1 MGENNEGIEVKI
13 TSQIERTANQV
24 KLLTKSLEEAGY
36 KLKNFKTNADSMGN
50 TLITLANDNT
60 TLKMKMDIAGNAV
73 GEWTSKT
80 KEATEVAKQASNA
93 TKSFKNT
100 LGTAVNLGKFY
111 LLWNLTKRIRD
122 TLKDC
127 VTQSIDFTETTNK
140 FVVSMG
146 SASKEA
152 TRFQNKLSEAF
163 GTNRNEMMDFQSTF
177 KNIMSSSAELSSQT
191 AEKISES
198 LTQMGLDYSSLF
210 NTSQKSAMEKI
221 QSALVGSIR
230 PIRADSG
237 YDISN
242 KALVSTAQSLG
253 VDKTSSQLTEMEK
266 RLLRIITLM
275 NQMKNTGAMQD
286 LARTIESPA
295 NQIKVLN
302 NQLQELKIAL
312 GNVFMGTIGQILP
325 YINGFVMA
333 LRAVISALSVFFGWA
348 SGDNGGLEEA
358 FEVANDG
365 ASGIASSL
373 GAGAKSAKE
382 IKKQLMGFDVLNV
395 INTNKDKSGGSG
407 GGAGVGTVDPKILNA
422 LKDYDSLMSKVRMKA
437 IDIRDAIMKWLGFV
451 KKINPETGKIEW
463 ALKKGYTNLQMIGT
477 ILKVIAGL
485 FIAKKAIQL
494 YGALR
499 NIATLLGGGT
509 PTLKAFQSGLQGIGI
524 AFKDGSANAVAL
536 EKGASNLLTTFGKFA
551 LGLGGSIIAIK
562 GFVDLAKQS
571 SELMETGTT
580 DATKYFGSLVEIAG
594 GFTMLGASIGG
605 VKGAIAGGVI
615 GLVVSLGTALYN
627 LGSEQRQTNKEI
639 ENSTK
644 QWEKY
649 KKSVQDKLNTDLTQ
663 LDYTKKLSKELHN
676 LVDSNG
682 QVKAGYEDRVKFI
695 LGQFNDA
702 LGTEYQLTDGI
713 ITQNGERINSEKELQ
728 NTIKKTIEIKKAEAI
743 ASANQE
749 LYTKAL
755 QEQTK
760 FFKERQKAQ
769 EQALAAE
776 NEFKQA
782 LEENGLTLDDYT
794 NKTRYYNF
802 ALANM
807 EDGQRSY
814 FRTVRDSY
822 EEQKEV
828 LNSAEQNW
836 KEATDSIIKYENL
849 KEAIISEDSEK
860 IQKASSD
867 LVNSY
872 KQDGISMTLSLAEQI
887 QKESAIR
894 DEHVKLIKE
903 KGQEISDDMREQLNY
918 QVNLVSD
925 TLVEQSK
932 TLETLTPD
940 VVKGWKALA
949 ESSKDIYDEKIK
961 QVNPATKLAIESV
974 IGQVN
979 LNDDNVI
986 RAWKKLAIG
995 SENEY
1000 NRVLGNMPED
1010 TRKQIEAITGKTS
1023 NLSYKVNQQF
1033 AELGRTGANAFSS
1046 NFKSFLNIGKIHIGV
1061 NTESGRLEIKK
1072 YWTGGLPDTGEL
1084 FMARERGPELVG
1096 KIGNSSAVVNNQQI
1110 VQAVSQ
1116 GVAEAVSS
1124 VMGNVGGG
1132 SYNFYIDGRQIT
1144 DVVQERINRNMN
1156 IAGA

>member
-407 GGAGVGTVDPKILNA
+407 GGAGGGAGVGTVDPKILNA

-437 IDIRDAIMKWLGFV
+437 TDIRDRIMQWLGFM
-451 KKINPETGKIEW
+451 KIINPITGEVEW
-463 ALKKGYTNLQMIGT
+463 QLKNGYSNLKLILG
-477 ILKVIAGL
+477 ILKTLAGL
-485 FIAKKAIQL
+485 LIAKKAVQL
-494 YGALR
+494 VGALR
-499 NIATLLGGGT
+499 NISKILKGET
-509 PTLKAFQSGLQGIGI
+509 PTLKTFSSGLQGIKNLFTGTASSTKLLTSPLGKLSLVISGI
-524 AFKDGSANAVAL
+524 TLALDGARRMIKNWNTDLGDSTKMVTNAVIGFGELTAAGAL
-536 EKGASNLLTTFGKFA
+536 IGTIFA
-551 LGLGGSIIAIK
+551 PGVGTAI
-562 GFVDLAKQS
+562 
-571 SELMETGTT
+571 
-580 DATKYFGSLVEIAG
+580 
-594 GFTMLGASIGG
+594 
-605 VKGAIAGGVI
+605 GAIAGAISSVALA
-615 GLVVSLGTALYN
+615 LVGYENTLNDIVEKNLFGSLNISQKEWSEMMRNSDGDLKKYTNN
-627 LGSEQRQTNKEI
+627 LTEYTNKVKGFYESFQGAEQELDRYATKFRISSYKITDEDLANI
-639 ENSTK
+639 EKSIKTLGDNAINIIDESTNRGLSLLITTF
-644 QWEKY
+644 EK
-649 KKSVQDKLNTDLTQ
+649 
-663 LDYTKKLSKELHN
+663 
-676 LVDSNG
+676 
-682 QVKAGYEDRVKFI
+682 
-695 LGQFNDA
+695 
-702 LGTEYQLTDGI
+702 TDGI
-713 ITQNGERINSEKELQ
+713 VDDGEQSILDKVYNYGENQKS
-728 NTIKKTIEIKKAEAI
+728 TIKRAQDNISETYKNAIEKRGYLTE
-743 ASANQE
+743 QE
-749 LYTKAL
+749 RKYIEDQLRKIEQLTNRSLSTTESNMEYLVQYTKN
-755 QEQTK
+755 QTS
-760 FFKERQKAQ
+760 
-769 EQALAAE
+769 QAGADVL
-776 NEFKQA
+776 NITK
-782 LEENGLTLDDYT
+782 
-794 NKTRYYNF
+794 K
-802 ALANM
+802 
-807 EDGQRSY
+807 
-814 FRTVRDSY
+814 SY
-822 EEQKEV
+822 EELTK
-828 LNSAEQNW
+828 
-836 KEATDSIIKYENL
+836 ATDKYREDRINKAAETYNTELNLLRNTLADGQISQEEYNTAVKKINDERTAYDKETEDKISNYKNEIFKGLYAKYVELNDKTDAESIKQRNTLTKMFKDAHIDFQSVYDG
-849 KEAIISEDSEK
+849 AII
-860 IQKASSD
+860 A
-867 LVNSY
+867 
-872 KQDGISMTLSLAEQI
+872 GTTT
-887 QKESAIR
+887 
-894 DEHVKLIKE
+894 
-903 KGQEISDDMREQLNY
+903 GQMF
-918 QVNLVSD
+918 
-925 TLVEQSK
+925 T
-932 TLETLTPD
+932 
-940 VVKGWKALA
+940 
-949 ESSKDIYDEKIK
+949 K
-961 QVNPATKLAIESV
+961 QVKDNTKINITGEHIKIDAASV
-974 IGQVN
+974 KKKANELRTYFSIGNFHITSQGIKIGQY
-979 LNDDNVI
+979 
-986 RAWKKLAIG
+986 A
-995 SENEY
+995 
-1000 NRVLGNMPED
+1000 
-1010 TRKQIEAITGKTS
+1010 
-1023 NLSYKVNQQF
+1023 
-1033 AELGRTGANAFSS
+1033 
-1046 NFKSFLNIGKIHIGV
+1046 
-1061 NTESGRLEIKK
+1061 
-1072 YWTGGLPDTGEL
+1072 TGGLPDVGQM
-1084 FMARERGPELVG
+1084 FVARESGPELVG
-1096 KIGNSSAVVNNQQI
+1096 KIGNQSAVVNNQQI

-1132 SYNFYIDGRQIT
+1132 SYNLYIDGRQIT